1 MKTMKRGVVKTI
13 RQGDQSFRDDYVQ
26 GTPQRRLAL
35 VWPLTREVV
44 ALCKQFHV
52 ERRLQRDVAVLGR
65 RGR

>member
-1 MKTMKRGVVKTI
+1 MKRGVVKTI
-13 RQGDQSFRDDYVQ
+13 RQGSQSLRDDYVP

-35 VWPLTREVV
+35 VWPLTREVA